1 VTTTTTVTPS
11 SKGRALRG
19 ILKKKEQIEVPTQT
33 IYDDLNEFND
43 GKEWYMD
50 FYKLF
55 WDEDL
60 DENLY

>member
-1 VTTTTTVTPS
+1 MTTTTTVTPT
-11 SKGRALRG
+11 SKGRGLRG

-33 IYDDLNEFND
+33 IYEDLNEFND